1 MTMWRSAGAG
11 ALAAVLSATAAS
23 AALPPYHQ
31 RVLEFETILKN
42 AEVARALAGK
52 GPIDGVARTGED
64 EYVVEADKCTLRVKV
79 LPADGPQT
87 APGPRRIKLEV
98 GTPTCP

>member
-1 MTMWRSAGAG
+1 MILWRPAS
-11 ALAAVLSATAAS
+11 AAVIAVVLGATAAF

-31 RVLEFETILKN
+31 RVFEFETILKN

-64 EYVVEADKCTLRVKV
+64 EYVVEAGKCTLRVKV
-79 LPADGPQT
+79 VPAEGPET

-98 GTPTCP
+98 GAPICP